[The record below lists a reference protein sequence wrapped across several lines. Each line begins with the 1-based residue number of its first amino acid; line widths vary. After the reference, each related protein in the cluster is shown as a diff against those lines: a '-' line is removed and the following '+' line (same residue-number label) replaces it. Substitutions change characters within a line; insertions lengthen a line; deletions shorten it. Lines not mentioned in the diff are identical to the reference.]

1 VRSSF
6 DGNAVSVGGTIPD
19 ADRDRIISYLKSTL
33 GPQFVF
39 ATIAGTGATKT
50 AIASPSL
57 KSGVSDKKPVSTPE
71 QSTLNLPTIYFAT
84 NSAEVSSDSKAFLE
98 QAVVLMKQLPAGT
111 VVRISGFTGSTG
123 NPAANMK
130 LSQRRANAVR
140 QVLVDAGVNPAILSA
155 KGYGIYHSAAS
166 ENETMEGRSS
176 TMMQGRLHEDR
187 RVEFRIAQQ

>member
-111 VVRISGFTGSTG
+111 VVRISGFTESTG
-123 NPAANMK
+123 NLTTNMK
-130 LSQRRANAVR
+130 LSQ
-140 QVLVDAGVNPAILSA
+140 NPAILSA
-155 KGYGIYHSAAS
+155 NGYGIYHSVAS
-166 ENETMEGRSS
+166 ENGTMEGRSS
-176 TMMQGRLHEDR
+176 TMMQGRLREDR